1 MWFERLNML
10 SVFNTV
16 TFQSEDAISQCI
28 NNVVERG
35 FVRNIEK
42 IFVVRVAGDE
52 LDLLNESFRVLLSPD
67 VMTQDL
73 KKVRNV
79 KDHMGNE

>member
-28 NNVVERG
+28 NNVVERS